1 MMQARRIDLGFRH
14 KIQIVWCTVI
24 KNCLCLQHGARG
36 NVNSF
41 GSGVCRCVGW
51 GKLTSG
57 TQEAPSHVD
66 GGGEEAV
73 LLGAAVVAADH
84 DVVSK
89 DDTACRHAAVAGVI
103 GQRTADTTN
112 QTTWR
117 GNRWEREQILPQ
129 SWYKF
134 AFMSLALWRSP
145 RRSRKND

>member
-1 MMQARRIDLGFRH
+1 MGREGTLLLWLGGC
-14 KIQIVWCTVI
+14 Q
-24 KNCLCLQHGARG
+24 
-36 NVNSF
+36 
-41 GSGVCRCVGW
+41 CVRW

-73 LLGAAVVAADH
+73 LLGAPMVAADH

-89 DDTACRHAAVAGVI
+89 DDTACRHAAVAGMI
-103 GQRTADTTN
+103 GQWTADTTN

-117 GNRWEREQILPQ
+117 GNRREGEQILPQ

-134 AFMSLALWRSP
+134 AFMSLAL
-145 RRSRKND
+145 

>member
-1 MMQARRIDLGFRH
+1 MSAAWGEGERY
-14 KIQIVWCTVI
+14 
-24 KNCLCLQHGARG
+24 
-36 NVNSF
+36 SF
-41 GSGVCRCVGW
+41 GSGVCQCVRW

-73 LLGAAVVAADH
+73 LLGAAMVAADH

-117 GNRWEREQILPQ
+117 GN
-129 SWYKF
+129 S
-134 AFMSLALWRSP
+134 
-145 RRSRKND
+145 

>member
-117 GNRWEREQILPQ
+117 GNR
-129 SWYKF
+129 
-134 AFMSLALWRSP
+134 
-145 RRSRKND
+145 